1 MKIKRP
7 TLLQTLLALAVVGL
21 LARLLLSRMTL

>member
-7 TLLQTLLALAVVGL
+7 TLLQTLLALAAVGL